1 MGSSWGQSL
10 RLRQA
15 VIAAAKFYPADR
27 QSLCIGE
34 TGEVAAP
41 ASPKL
46 AGFAGEGALY
56 FELGS
61 VHILTLE
68 LPVVIRCLLRPSNEL
83 RRAMETLNRYID
95 GGRKRAPTTDL
106 RGIENS

>member
-34 TGEVAAP
+34 TRE
-41 ASPKL
+41 S
-46 AGFAGEGALY
+46 
-56 FELGS
+56 
-61 VHILTLE
+61 
-68 LPVVIRCLLRPSNEL
+68 RRPLHQS
-83 RRAMETLNRYID
+83 
-95 GGRKRAPTTDL
+95 
-106 RGIENS
+106 

>member
-1 MGSSWGQSL
+1 VNGKQLGSVL

-15 VIAAAKFYPADR
+15 VIAAAQFYPADR
-27 QSLCIGE
+27 QSLLYRRNAG
-34 TGEVAAP
+34 VAAP

-61 VHILTLE
+61 V
-68 LPVVIRCLLRPSNEL
+68 
-83 RRAMETLNRYID
+83 
-95 GGRKRAPTTDL
+95 
-106 RGIENS
+106 